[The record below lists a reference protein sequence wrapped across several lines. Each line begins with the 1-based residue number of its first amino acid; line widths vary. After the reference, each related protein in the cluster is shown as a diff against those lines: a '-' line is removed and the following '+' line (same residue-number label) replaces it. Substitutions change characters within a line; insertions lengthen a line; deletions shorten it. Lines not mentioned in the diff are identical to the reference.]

1 MRRYARAAA
10 TAAVMSMLTLSLGGC
25 GLFHKRVA
33 TSRPAPNVASRPASV
48 APAFEPARGETS
60 EIVWNLRAGLN
71 VAALSC
77 RGRDRRPVASDY
89 ARLLTHHRDLLAA
102 AYRQEQARQ
111 GTAAFDRQQTR
122 LYNGFANQASPTYF
136 CQAAESIAQ
145 RANSLQSAALVTAA
159 PRLLGELRA
168 SLRYQR

>member
-1 MRRYARAAA
+1 MRHYFRAAM
-10 TAAVMSMLTLSLGGC
+10 TAAVLSTLTMTLSGC

-33 TSRPAPNVASRPASV
+33 SNRPAPVVAARPGI
-48 APAFEPARGETS
+48 APAFQPARGEPS

-77 RGRDRRPVASDY
+77 RGRDRRPVAGDY
-89 ARLLTHHRDLLAA
+89 ARLLSHHRELLAI

-111 GTAAFDRQQTR
+111 GVAAFDRQQTR
-122 LYNGFANQASPTYF
+122 LYNGFANQASPIYF

-145 RANSLQSAALVTAA
+145 RANALQSAALVTAA